1 MLGGSADV
9 LVGKIQKNADED
21 VGAPIVS
28 FSLWQTSTLGLY
40 FFPMRDEVA
49 DEQLM
54 ELYRDGDAGAFDVL
68 YHRHKGGLYRFLL
81 RQCKLK
87 AVAEELFQDV
97 WSNIIRSRERYQPTA
112 KFSTF
117 LYQVAHNRLV
127 DYIRQRPELALS
139 LDAEDEDCDS
149 LEERIPADVG
159 VQPEIMVERKRLI
172 VNLVEQIAALPALQ
186 REAFLL
192 REEAGLSLEEIAG
205 VTGVSP
211 ETAKSRLRYA
221 VAKLRDGLRG
231 LV

>member
-1 MLGGSADV
+1 
-9 LVGKIQKNADED
+9 
-21 VGAPIVS
+21 
-28 FSLWQTSTLGLY
+28 
-40 FFPMRDEVA
+40 MRDEVT

-54 ELYRDGDAGAFDVL
+54 ELYRDGDAGSFDVL
-68 YHRHKGGLYRFLL
+68 YHRHKGGMFRFLL
-81 RQCKLK
+81 RQCKDK
-87 AVAEELFQDV
+87 GVAEELFQDV

-117 LYQVAHNRLV
+117 LYQIAHNRLV
-127 DYIRQRPELALS
+127 DHIRKQPELVLS
-139 LDAEDEDCDS
+139 LDAEDDDAIS
-149 LEERIPADVG
+149 LVELIPADTG
-159 VQPEIMVERKRLI
+159 SQPEIIVERKRLI
-172 VNLVEQIAALPALQ
+172 ERLAEQIEGLPTLQ

-205 VTGVSP
+205 ATGVTP

>member
-1 MLGGSADV
+1 MGAPTSSSASR
-9 LVGKIQKNADED
+9 LKNADED
-21 VGAPIVS
+21 VGAPMLFKHII
-28 FSLWQTSTLGLY
+28 LL
-40 FFPMRDEVA
+40 MRDEVD

-68 YHRHKGGLYRFLL
+68 YHRHKGGLYRYLL
-81 RQCKLK
+81 RLCKHK

-97 WSNIIRSRERYQPTA
+97 WSNIIRSRERYQPSA

-117 LYQVAHNRLV
+117 LYQIAHNRLV
-127 DYIRQRPELALS
+127 DHVRQRPGLALS
-139 LDAEDEDCDS
+139 LDVEDEDTDS
-149 LEERIPADVG
+149 LAERIPADPG
-159 VQPEIMVERKRLI
+159 SQPEILLERKRWAAS
-172 VNLVEQIAALPALQ
+172 LVEHIEALPTLQ

-192 REEAGLSLEEIAG
+192 REEAGLSLEEIALATG
-205 VTGVSP
+205 VTP

>member
-1 MLGGSADV
+1 
-9 LVGKIQKNADED
+9 
-21 VGAPIVS
+21 
-28 FSLWQTSTLGLY
+28 
-40 FFPMRDEVA
+40 MRDEVA

-68 YHRHKGGLYRFLL
+68 YHRHKGGMFRYLL
-81 RQCKLK
+81 RQCKDK
-87 AVAEELFQDV
+87 GVAEELFQDV

-117 LYQVAHNRLV
+117 LYQVAHNRLI
-127 DYIRQRPELALS
+127 DYIRQRPDLALS
-139 LDAEDEDCDS
+139 LDAEDENADS
-149 LEERIPADVG
+149 LAERIPADAG
-159 VQPEIMVERKRLI
+159 SQPEIIVERKRLI
-172 VNLVEQIAALPALQ
+172 ESLVKQIEALPMLQ

-192 REEAGLSLEEIAG
+192 REEAGLSLEEIAEATG
-205 VTGVSP
+205 VTP

>member
-1 MLGGSADV
+1 
-9 LVGKIQKNADED
+9 
-21 VGAPIVS
+21 
-28 FSLWQTSTLGLY
+28 
-40 FFPMRDEVA
+40 MRDEVA

-54 ELYRDGDAGAFDVL
+54 ERYRDGDAGAFDVL
-68 YHRHKGGLYRFLL
+68 YHRHKGGLFRYLL
-81 RQCKLK
+81 RLCKDK
-87 AVAEELFQDV
+87 NVSEELFQDV

-127 DYIRQRPELALS
+127 DHIRQKPELALS
-139 LDAEDEDCDS
+139 LDAEDDDS
-149 LEERIPADVG
+149 NSLGEFIPADAG
-159 VQPEIMVERKRLI
+159 CQPEIQVGRKRLI
-172 VNLVEQIAALPALQ
+172 ESLVNQIGALPALQ

-192 REEAGLSLEEIAG
+192 REEAGLSLEEIALATG
-205 VTGVSP
+205 VTQ